1 MEISENFSY
10 VGPKQNFDRDNYTTL
25 AEMKAVSDKNM
36 PSIFLA
42 TCEETGKLYIY
53 KKTNTADSVSGKWRD
68 ATVDESAPKLT
79 AEQISHLLYQF
90 ADLPTAST
98 AGFPI
103 ENGTRLYNSTDKKIY
118 VASVAQ
124 DGSITWKAETSVDS
138 SGSGS
143 GSGSGGSGG
152 SSSNLGDSSS
162 GDSGSGSGSEPGG
175 SGSDPVTVAS
185 PVISIIEGN
194 VTITCETTGATIYYT
209 TDGNAP
215 TTSSA
220 AYTKAFT
227 VVNDTTVKAAA
238 VKDGVFSSTVSK
250 TYTVSSSGSDTDTP
264 VVEKDYS
271 YHGFL
276 NGSLEE
282 TESIHDE
289 GIEISEKTVKTLTK
303 EETTSKT
310 KTCVFIATQAEEDA
324 PGVSFMVYAYP
335 AKFGELVK
343 YNFGLGFNAIEYTFT
358 KFNITI
364 DGVAYYVYAQT
375 EGSCPS
381 AGTRVEYTFE

>member
-68 ATVDESAPKLT
+68 ATIDESAPKLT

-118 VASVAQ
+118 VASVAP

-138 SGSGS
+138 GGSGS
-143 GSGSGGSGG
+143 ESG
-152 SSSNLGDSSS
+152 
-162 GDSGSGSGSEPGG
+162 GSGSGSESGG

-185 PVISIIEGN
+185 PVISITDGN
-194 VTITCETTGATIYYT
+194 VTITCATIGATIYYT
-209 TDGNAP
+209 TDGTTP
-215 TTSSA
+215 TINST
-220 AYTKAFT
+220 AYAEPFT
-227 VVNDTTVKAAA
+227 VENGITVQAIAA
-238 VKDGVFSSTVSK
+238 KDGVLSSVASK
-250 TYTVSSSGSDTDTP
+250 TYTASSGGTDPSPSEPDDP
-264 VVEKDYS
+264 VVEKDYAYYGYLS
-271 YHGFL
+271 GT
-276 NGSLEE
+276 LET
-282 TESIHDE
+282 TEKITDE
-289 GIEISEKTVKTLTK
+289 GIDVSEASVKTLTK
-303 EETTSKT
+303 EEATSKAR
-310 KTCVFIATQAEEDA
+310 TCTYVATQAEEDA
-324 PGVSFMVYAYP
+324 AGQSFLIYAYP
-335 AKFGELVK
+335 AKFGELTQ
-343 YNFGLGFNAIEYTFT
+343 YNFGLGPNPISPNFT
-358 KFNITI
+358 KFEFTI
-364 DGVAYYVYAQT
+364 DGINYYIYAQT
-375 EGSCPS
+375 RGSAPDVG
-381 AGTRVEYTFE
+381 ATVHYTFE

>member
-90 ADLPTAST
+90 ADLPTEST

-138 SGSGS
+138 G
-143 GSGSGGSGG
+143 GSGGSG
-152 SSSNLGDSSS
+152 
-162 GDSGSGSGSEPGG
+162 SESGG

-185 PVISIIEGN
+185 PVISITDGN
-194 VTITCETTGATIYYT
+194 VTITCTTIGATIYYT
-209 TDGNAP
+209 TNGTTP
-215 TTSSA
+215 TINST
-220 AYTKAFT
+220 AYAEPFT
-227 VVNDTTVKAAA
+227 VEDGITVKAIAA
-238 VKDGVFSSTVSK
+238 KDGVLSSVASK
-250 TYTVSSSGSDTDTP
+250 TYTASSGGTDPSPSEPDDP
-264 VVEKDYS
+264 VVEKDYA
-271 YHGFL
+271 YYGFL
-276 NGSLEE
+276 SGTLET
-282 TESIHDE
+282 TEKITDE
-289 GIEISEKTVKTLTK
+289 GIDVSEASVKTLTK
-303 EETTSKT
+303 EEATSKAR
-310 KTCVFIATQAEEDA
+310 TCTYVATQVEEDA
-324 PGVSFMVYAYP
+324 AGQSFLIYAYP
-335 AKFGELVK
+335 AKFGELTQ
-343 YNFGLGFNAIEYTFT
+343 YNFGLGPNPISPNFT
-358 KFNITI
+358 KFEFTI
-364 DGVAYYVYAQT
+364 DGINYYIYAQT
-375 EGSCPS
+375 RGSAP
-381 AGTRVEYTFE
+381 GVGDTVHYTFE

>member
-90 ADLPTAST
+90 ADLPTTST

-138 SGSGS
+138 SGSGGS
-143 GSGSGGSGG
+143 SSNPGDSGSGGSG
-152 SSSNLGDSSS
+152 
-162 GDSGSGSGSEPGG
+162 SGSGSGSESGG

-185 PVISIIEGN
+185 PVISITDGN
-194 VTITCETTGATIYYT
+194 VTITCATIGATIYYT
-209 TDGNAP
+209 TNGTTP
-215 TTSSA
+215 TINST
-220 AYTKAFT
+220 AYAEPFT
-227 VVNDTTVKAAA
+227 VENGITVQAIAA
-238 VKDGVFSSTVSK
+238 KDGVLSSVASK
-250 TYTVSSSGSDTDTP
+250 TYTASSGGTDPSPSGPDDP
-264 VVEKDYS
+264 VVEKDYA
-271 YHGFL
+271 YYGFL
-276 NGSLEE
+276 SGTLET
-282 TESIHDE
+282 TEKITDE
-289 GIEISEKTVKTLTK
+289 GIDVSEASVKTLTK
-303 EETTSKT
+303 EEATSKAR
-310 KTCVFIATQAEEDA
+310 TCTYVATQTEEDA
-324 PGVSFMVYAYP
+324 AGQSFLIYAYP
-335 AKFGELVK
+335 AKFGELAQ
-343 YNFGLGFNAIEYTFT
+343 YNFGLGPNPISPNFT
-358 KFNITI
+358 KFEFTI
-364 DGVAYYVYAQT
+364 DGINYYIYAQT
-375 EGSCPS
+375 RGSAP
-381 AGTRVEYTFE
+381 GVGDTVHYTFE

>member
-68 ATVDESAPKLT
+68 ATIDESAPKLT

-90 ADLPTAST
+90 ADLPTTST

-143 GSGSGGSGG
+143 GSG
-152 SSSNLGDSSS
+152 
-162 GDSGSGSGSEPGG
+162 GSGSNPGG
-175 SGSDPVTVAS
+175 SGSGPVTVAS
-185 PVISIIEGN
+185 PVISITDGN
-194 VTITCETTGATIYYT
+194 VTITCATIGATIYYT
-209 TDGNAP
+209 TNGTTP
-215 TTSSA
+215 TINST
-220 AYTKAFT
+220 AYAEPFT
-227 VVNDTTVKAAA
+227 VENGITVQAIAA
-238 VKDGVFSSTVSK
+238 KDGVLSSVASK
-250 TYTVSSSGSDTDTP
+250 TYTASSGSTDPSPSEPDDP
-264 VVEKDYS
+264 VVEKDYAYYGYLS
-271 YHGFL
+271 GT
-276 NGSLEE
+276 LET
-282 TESIHDE
+282 TEKITDE
-289 GIEISEKTVKTLTK
+289 GIDVSEASVKTLTK
-303 EETTSKT
+303 EEATSKAR
-310 KTCVFIATQAEEDA
+310 TCTYVATQAEEDA
-324 PGVSFMVYAYP
+324 AGQSFLIYAYP
-335 AKFGELVK
+335 AKFGELTQ
-343 YNFGLGFNAIEYTFT
+343 YNFGLGPNPISPNFT
-358 KFNITI
+358 KFEFTI
-364 DGVAYYVYAQT
+364 DGINYYIYAQT
-375 EGSCPS
+375 RGSAPDVG
-381 AGTRVEYTFE
+381 ATVHYTFE

>member
-143 GSGSGGSGG
+143 GSG
-152 SSSNLGDSSS
+152 
-162 GDSGSGSGSEPGG
+162 GSGSNPGG
-175 SGSDPVTVAS
+175 SGSGPVTVAS
-185 PVISIIEGN
+185 PVISITEGN
-194 VTITCETTGATIYYT
+194 VTITCATTGATIYYT
-209 TDGNAP
+209 TNGTTP
-215 TTSSA
+215 TVNST
-220 AYTKAFT
+220 AYAKPFT
-227 VVNDTTVKAAA
+227 VENGITVQAIAA
-238 VKDGVFSSTVSK
+238 KDGVLSSVASK
-250 TYTVSSSGSDTDTP
+250 TYTASSGGTDPSPSEPDDP
-264 VVEKDYS
+264 VVEKDYA
-271 YHGFL
+271 YYGFL
-276 NGSLEE
+276 SGTLET
-282 TESIHDE
+282 TEKITDE
-289 GIEISEKTVKTLTK
+289 GIDVSEASVKTLTK
-303 EETTSKT
+303 EEATSKAR
-310 KTCVFIATQAEEDA
+310 TCTYVATQAEEDA
-324 PGVSFMVYAYP
+324 AGQSFLIYAYP
-335 AKFGELVK
+335 AKFGELTQ
-343 YNFGLGFNAIEYTFT
+343 YNFGLGPNPISPNFT
-358 KFNITI
+358 KFEFTI
-364 DGVAYYVYAQT
+364 DGINYYIYAQT
-375 EGSCPS
+375 RGSAPDVG
-381 AGTRVEYTFE
+381 ATVHYTFE

>member
-90 ADLPTAST
+90 ADLPTEST

-118 VASVAQ
+118 VASVAP

-143 GSGSGGSGG
+143 GSGSGGSG
-152 SSSNLGDSSS
+152 
-162 GDSGSGSGSEPGG
+162 SGSESGG

-185 PVISIIEGN
+185 PVISITDGN
-194 VTITCETTGATIYYT
+194 VTITCTTIGATIYYT
-209 TDGNAP
+209 TNGTTP
-215 TTSSA
+215 TINST
-220 AYTKAFT
+220 AYAEPFT
-227 VVNDTTVKAAA
+227 VENGITVQAIAA
-238 VKDGVFSSTVSK
+238 KDGVLSSVVSK
-250 TYTVSSSGSDTDTP
+250 TYTASSGGTDPSPSEPDDP
-264 VVEKDYS
+264 VVEKDYAYYGYLS
-271 YHGFL
+271 GT
-276 NGSLEE
+276 LET
-282 TESIHDE
+282 TEKITDE
-289 GIEISEKTVKTLTK
+289 GIDVSEASVKTLTK
-303 EETTSKT
+303 EEATSKAR
-310 KTCVFIATQAEEDA
+310 TCTYVATQAEEDA
-324 PGVSFMVYAYP
+324 AGQSFLIYAYP
-335 AKFGELVK
+335 AKFGELTQ
-343 YNFGLGFNAIEYTFT
+343 YNFGLGPNPISPNFT
-358 KFNITI
+358 KFEFTI
-364 DGVAYYVYAQT
+364 DGINYYIYAQT
-375 EGSCPS
+375 RGSAPDVG
-381 AGTRVEYTFE
+381 ATVHYTFE

>member
-36 PSIFLA
+36 PSMFLA

-98 AGFPI
+98 AGFPV

-138 SGSGS
+138 GGSGGSGS
-143 GSGSGGSGG
+143 GSGSES
-152 SSSNLGDSSS
+152 
-162 GDSGSGSGSEPGG
+162 GG

-185 PVISIIEGN
+185 PVISITDGN
-194 VTITCETTGATIYYT
+194 VTITCATIGATIYYT
-209 TDGNAP
+209 TNGTTP
-215 TTSSA
+215 TINST
-220 AYTKAFT
+220 AYAEPFT
-227 VVNDTTVKAAA
+227 VENGITVQAIAA
-238 VKDGVFSSTVSK
+238 KDGVLSSVASK
-250 TYTVSSSGSDTDTP
+250 TYTASSGSTDPSPSEPDDP
-264 VVEKDYS
+264 VVEKDYAYYGYLS
-271 YHGFL
+271 GT
-276 NGSLEE
+276 LET
-282 TESIHDE
+282 TEKITDE
-289 GIEISEKTVKTLTK
+289 GIDVSEASVKTLTK
-303 EETTSKT
+303 EEATSKAR
-310 KTCVFIATQAEEDA
+310 TCTYVATQAEEDA
-324 PGVSFMVYAYP
+324 AGQSFLIYAYP
-335 AKFGELVK
+335 AKFGELTQ
-343 YNFGLGFNAIEYTFT
+343 YNFGLGPNPISPNFT
-358 KFNITI
+358 KFEFTI
-364 DGVAYYVYAQT
+364 DGINYYIYAQT
-375 EGSCPS
+375 RGSAPDVG
-381 AGTRVEYTFE
+381 ATVHYTFE

>member
-90 ADLPTAST
+90 ADLPTTST

-143 GSGSGGSGG
+143 GSG
-152 SSSNLGDSSS
+152 
-162 GDSGSGSGSEPGG
+162 GSGSNPGG
-175 SGSDPVTVAS
+175 SGSGPVTVAS
-185 PVISIIEGN
+185 PVISITEGN
-194 VTITCETTGATIYYT
+194 VTITCATTGATIYYT
-209 TDGNAP
+209 TNGTTP
-215 TTSSA
+215 TVNST
-220 AYTKAFT
+220 AYAKPFT
-227 VVNDTTVKAAA
+227 VENGITVQAIAA
-238 VKDGVFSSTVSK
+238 KDGVLSSVASK
-250 TYTVSSSGSDTDTP
+250 TYTASSGGTDPSPSEPDDP
-264 VVEKDYS
+264 VVEKDYAYYGYLS
-271 YHGFL
+271 GT
-276 NGSLEE
+276 LET
-282 TESIHDE
+282 TEKITDE
-289 GIEISEKTVKTLTK
+289 GIDVSEASVKTLTK
-303 EETTSKT
+303 EEATSKAR
-310 KTCVFIATQAEEDA
+310 TCTYVATQAEEDA
-324 PGVSFMVYAYP
+324 AGQSFLIYAYP
-335 AKFGELVK
+335 AKFGELTQ
-343 YNFGLGFNAIEYTFT
+343 YNFGLGPNPISPNFT
-358 KFNITI
+358 KFEFTI
-364 DGVAYYVYAQT
+364 DGINYYIYAQT
-375 EGSCPS
+375 RGSAPDVG
-381 AGTRVEYTFE
+381 ATVHYTFE

>member
-90 ADLPTAST
+90 ADLPTTST

-138 SGSGS
+138 SGSG
-143 GSGSGGSGG
+143 GSSSNPGGSGGSGG
-152 SSSNLGDSSS
+152 SGD
-162 GDSGSGSGSEPGG
+162 

-185 PVISIIEGN
+185 PVISITDGN
-194 VTITCETTGATIYYT
+194 VTITCTTIGATIYYT
-209 TDGNAP
+209 TNGTTP
-215 TTSSA
+215 TINST
-220 AYTKAFT
+220 AYAEPFT
-227 VVNDTTVKAAA
+227 VEDGITVQAIAA
-238 VKDGVFSSTVSK
+238 KDGVLSSVASK
-250 TYTVSSSGSDTDTP
+250 TYTASSGGTDPGPSEPDDP
-264 VVEKDYS
+264 VVEKDYA
-271 YHGFL
+271 YYGFL
-276 NGSLEE
+276 SGTLET
-282 TESIHDE
+282 TEKITDE
-289 GIEISEKTVKTLTK
+289 GIDVSEASVKTLTK
-303 EETTSKT
+303 EEATSKAR
-310 KTCVFIATQAEEDA
+310 TCTYVATQAEEDA
-324 PGVSFMVYAYP
+324 AGQSFLIYAYP
-335 AKFGELVK
+335 AKFGELTQ
-343 YNFGLGFNAIEYTFT
+343 YNFGLGPNPISPNFT
-358 KFNITI
+358 KFEFTI
-364 DGVAYYVYAQT
+364 DGINYYIYAQT
-375 EGSCPS
+375 RGSAP
-381 AGTRVEYTFE
+381 GVGDTVHYTFE

>member
-118 VASVAQ
+118 VASVAP

-143 GSGSGGSGG
+143 GSGSGGSG
-152 SSSNLGDSSS
+152 
-162 GDSGSGSGSEPGG
+162 SGSESGG

-185 PVISIIEGN
+185 PVISITDGN
-194 VTITCETTGATIYYT
+194 VTITCTTVGATIYYT
-209 TDGNAP
+209 TNGATP
-215 TTSSA
+215 TINST
-220 AYTKAFT
+220 AYAEPFT
-227 VVNDTTVKAAA
+227 VENGITVQAIAA
-238 VKDGVFSSTVSK
+238 KDGVLSSVASK
-250 TYTVSSSGSDTDTP
+250 TYTVSSGGTDPSPSEPDDP
-264 VVEKDYS
+264 VVKKDYA
-271 YHGFL
+271 YYGFL
-276 NGSLEE
+276 SGTLET
-282 TESIHDE
+282 TEKITDE
-289 GIEISEKTVKTLTK
+289 GIDVSEASVKTLTK
-303 EETTSKT
+303 EEATSKAR
-310 KTCVFIATQAEEDA
+310 TCTYVATQAEEDA
-324 PGVSFMVYAYP
+324 AGQSFLIYAYP
-335 AKFGELVK
+335 AKFGELTQ
-343 YNFGLGFNAIEYTFT
+343 YNFGLGPNPISPNFT
-358 KFNITI
+358 KFEFTI
-364 DGVAYYVYAQT
+364 DGINYYIYAQT
-375 EGSCPS
+375 RGSAPNVG
-381 AGTRVEYTFE
+381 ATVHYTFE

>member
-118 VASVAQ
+118 VASVAP

-138 SGSGS
+138 G
-143 GSGSGGSGG
+143 
-152 SSSNLGDSSS
+152 
-162 GDSGSGSGSEPGG
+162 GSGSGSESGGSGSGSESGG

-185 PVISIIEGN
+185 PVISITDGN
-194 VTITCETTGATIYYT
+194 VTITCATIGATIYYT
-209 TDGNAP
+209 TDGTTP
-215 TTSSA
+215 TINST
-220 AYTKAFT
+220 AYAEPFT
-227 VVNDTTVKAAA
+227 VENGITVQAIAA
-238 VKDGVFSSTVSK
+238 KDGVLSSVASK
-250 TYTVSSSGSDTDTP
+250 TYTASSGGTDPSPSEPDDP
-264 VVEKDYS
+264 VVEKDYAYYGYLS
-271 YHGFL
+271 GT
-276 NGSLEE
+276 LET
-282 TESIHDE
+282 TEKITDE
-289 GIEISEKTVKTLTK
+289 GIDVSEASVKTLTK
-303 EETTSKT
+303 EEATSKAR
-310 KTCVFIATQAEEDA
+310 TCTYVATQAEEDA
-324 PGVSFMVYAYP
+324 AGQSFLIYAYP
-335 AKFGELVK
+335 AKFGELTQ
-343 YNFGLGFNAIEYTFT
+343 YNFGLGPNPISPNFT
-358 KFNITI
+358 KFEFTI
-364 DGVAYYVYAQT
+364 DGINYYIYAQT
-375 EGSCPS
+375 RGSAPDVG
-381 AGTRVEYTFE
+381 ATVHYTFE

>member
-68 ATVDESAPKLT
+68 ATIDESAPKLT

-98 AGFPI
+98 AGFPV

-138 SGSGS
+138 GGSGGSGS
-143 GSGSGGSGG
+143 GSGSES
-152 SSSNLGDSSS
+152 
-162 GDSGSGSGSEPGG
+162 GG

-185 PVISIIEGN
+185 PVISITDGN
-194 VTITCETTGATIYYT
+194 VTITCTTTGATIYYT
-209 TDGNAP
+209 TNGTTP
-215 TTSSA
+215 TINST
-220 AYTKAFT
+220 AYAGPFT
-227 VVNDTTVKAAA
+227 VEDGITVQAIAA
-238 VKDGVFSSTVSK
+238 KDGVLSSVASK
-250 TYTVSSSGSDTDTP
+250 TYTASSGGTDPSPSEPDDP
-264 VVEKDYS
+264 VVEKDYAYYGYLS
-271 YHGFL
+271 GT
-276 NGSLEE
+276 LET
-282 TESIHDE
+282 TEKITDE
-289 GIEISEKTVKTLTK
+289 GIDVSEASVKTLTK
-303 EETTSKT
+303 EEATSKAR
-310 KTCVFIATQAEEDA
+310 TCTYVATQAEEDA
-324 PGVSFMVYAYP
+324 AGQSFLIYAYP
-335 AKFGELVK
+335 AKFGELTQ
-343 YNFGLGFNAIEYTFT
+343 YNFGLGPNPISPNFT
-358 KFNITI
+358 KFEFTI
-364 DGVAYYVYAQT
+364 DGINYYIYAQT
-375 EGSCPS
+375 RGSAPDVG
-381 AGTRVEYTFE
+381 ATVHYTFE

>member
-68 ATVDESAPKLT
+68 ATIDESAPKLT

-124 DGSITWKAETSVDS
+124 NGSITWKAETSVDS
-138 SGSGS
+138 SGSG
-143 GSGSGGSGG
+143 GSGS
-152 SSSNLGDSSS
+152 NP
-162 GDSGSGSGSEPGG
+162 GDSGSGG

-185 PVISIIEGN
+185 PVISITDGN
-194 VTITCETTGATIYYT
+194 VTITCATIGATIYYT
-209 TDGNAP
+209 TNGTTP
-215 TTSSA
+215 TINST
-220 AYTKAFT
+220 AYAEPFT
-227 VVNDTTVKAAA
+227 VENGITVQAIAA
-238 VKDGVFSSTVSK
+238 KDGVLSSVASK
-250 TYTVSSSGSDTDTP
+250 TYTASSGGTDPSPSEPDDP
-264 VVEKDYS
+264 VVKKDYAYYGYLS
-271 YHGFL
+271 GT
-276 NGSLEE
+276 LET
-282 TESIHDE
+282 TEKITDE
-289 GIEISEKTVKTLTK
+289 GIDVSEASVKTLTK
-303 EETTSKT
+303 EEATSKAR
-310 KTCVFIATQAEEDA
+310 TCTYVATQAEEDA
-324 PGVSFMVYAYP
+324 AGQSFLIYAYP
-335 AKFGELVK
+335 AKFGELTQ
-343 YNFGLGFNAIEYTFT
+343 YNFGLGTNPISPNFT
-358 KFNITI
+358 KFEFTI
-364 DGVAYYVYAQT
+364 DGINYYIYAQT
-375 EGSCPS
+375 RGSAPDVG
-381 AGTRVEYTFE
+381 ATVHYTFE

>member
-68 ATVDESAPKLT
+68 ATIDESAPKLT

-138 SGSGS
+138 
-143 GSGSGGSGG
+143 GGSGG
-152 SSSNLGDSSS
+152 SSSNP
-162 GDSGSGSGSEPGG
+162 GDSGSGG

-185 PVISIIEGN
+185 PVISITDGN
-194 VTITCETTGATIYYT
+194 VTITCATIGATIYYT
-209 TDGNAP
+209 TNGTTP
-215 TTSSA
+215 TINST
-220 AYTKAFT
+220 AYAEPFT
-227 VVNDTTVKAAA
+227 VENGITVQAIAA
-238 VKDGVFSSTVSK
+238 KDGVLSSVASK
-250 TYTVSSSGSDTDTP
+250 TYTASSGGTDPSPSGPDDP
-264 VVEKDYS
+264 VVEKDYA
-271 YHGFL
+271 YYGFL
-276 NGSLEE
+276 SGTLET
-282 TESIHDE
+282 TEKITDE
-289 GIEISEKTVKTLTK
+289 GIDVSEASVKTLTK
-303 EETTSKT
+303 EEATSKAR
-310 KTCVFIATQAEEDA
+310 TCTYVATQAEEDA
-324 PGVSFMVYAYP
+324 AGQSFLIYAYP
-335 AKFGELVK
+335 AKFGELTQ
-343 YNFGLGFNAIEYTFT
+343 YNFGLGPNPISPNFT
-358 KFNITI
+358 KFEFTI
-364 DGVAYYVYAQT
+364 DGIDYYIYAQT
-375 EGSCPS
+375 RGSAPDVG
-381 AGTRVEYTFE
+381 ATVHYTFE

>member
-53 KKTNTADSVSGKWRD
+53 KKTNTADSASGKWRD

-118 VASVAQ
+118 VASVAL

-138 SGSGS
+138 SGSG
-143 GSGSGGSGG
+143 
-152 SSSNLGDSSS
+152 
-162 GDSGSGSGSEPGG
+162 GSGSESGG

-185 PVISIIEGN
+185 PVISITDGN
-194 VTITCETTGATIYYT
+194 VTITCTTIGATIYYT
-209 TDGNAP
+209 TNGTTP
-215 TTSSA
+215 TINST
-220 AYTKAFT
+220 AYAEPFT
-227 VVNDTTVKAAA
+227 VENGITVQAIAA
-238 VKDGVFSSTVSK
+238 KDGVLSSVASK
-250 TYTVSSSGSDTDTP
+250 TYTASSGGTDPSPSEPDDP
-264 VVEKDYS
+264 VVEKDYA
-271 YHGFL
+271 YYGFL
-276 NGSLEE
+276 SGTLET
-282 TESIHDE
+282 TEKITDE
-289 GIEISEKTVKTLTK
+289 GIDVSEASVKTLTK
-303 EETTSKT
+303 EEATSKAR
-310 KTCVFIATQAEEDA
+310 TCTYVATQAEEDA
-324 PGVSFMVYAYP
+324 AGQSFLIYAYP
-335 AKFGELVK
+335 AKFGELTQ
-343 YNFGLGFNAIEYTFT
+343 YNFGLGPNPISPNFT
-358 KFNITI
+358 KFEFTI
-364 DGVAYYVYAQT
+364 DGINYYIYAQT
-375 EGSCPS
+375 RGSAP
-381 AGTRVEYTFE
+381 GVGDTVHYTFE

>member
-90 ADLPTAST
+90 ADLPTTST

-138 SGSGS
+138 G
-143 GSGSGGSGG
+143 GSGGSG
-152 SSSNLGDSSS
+152 SNPGDSGS
-162 GDSGSGSGSEPGG
+162 GDSGGSGSGSESGG

-185 PVISIIEGN
+185 PVISITDGN
-194 VTITCETTGATIYYT
+194 VTITCATIGATIYYT
-209 TDGNAP
+209 TNGTIP
-215 TTSSA
+215 TINST
-220 AYTKAFT
+220 AYAEPFT
-227 VVNDTTVKAAA
+227 VENGITVQAIAA
-238 VKDGVFSSTVSK
+238 KDGVLSSVASK
-250 TYTVSSSGSDTDTP
+250 TYTASSGGTDPSPSEPDDP
-264 VVEKDYS
+264 VVEKDYAYYGYLS
-271 YHGFL
+271 GT
-276 NGSLEE
+276 LET
-282 TESIHDE
+282 TEKITDE
-289 GIEISEKTVKTLTK
+289 GIDVSEASVKTLTK
-303 EETTSKT
+303 EEATSKAR
-310 KTCVFIATQAEEDA
+310 TCTYVATQAEEDA
-324 PGVSFMVYAYP
+324 AGQSFLIYAYP
-335 AKFGELVK
+335 AKFGELTQ
-343 YNFGLGFNAIEYTFT
+343 YNFGLGPNPISPNFT
-358 KFNITI
+358 KFEFTI
-364 DGVAYYVYAQT
+364 DGINYYIYAQT
-375 EGSCPS
+375 RGSAPDVG
-381 AGTRVEYTFE
+381 ATVHYTFE

>member
-118 VASVAQ
+118 VASVAP

-138 SGSGS
+138 GGSGS
-143 GSGSGGSGG
+143 ESG
-152 SSSNLGDSSS
+152 
-162 GDSGSGSGSEPGG
+162 GSGSGSESGG

-185 PVISIIEGN
+185 PVISITDGN
-194 VTITCETTGATIYYT
+194 VTITCATIGATIYYT
-209 TDGNAP
+209 TDGTTP
-215 TTSSA
+215 TINST
-220 AYTKAFT
+220 AYAEPFT
-227 VVNDTTVKAAA
+227 VENGITVQAIAA
-238 VKDGVFSSTVSK
+238 KDGVLSSVASK
-250 TYTVSSSGSDTDTP
+250 TYTASSGGTDPSPSEPDDP
-264 VVEKDYS
+264 VVEKDYAYYGYLS
-271 YHGFL
+271 GT
-276 NGSLEE
+276 LET
-282 TESIHDE
+282 TEKITDE
-289 GIEISEKTVKTLTK
+289 GIDVSEASVKTLTK
-303 EETTSKT
+303 EEATSKAR
-310 KTCVFIATQAEEDA
+310 TCTYVATQAEEDA
-324 PGVSFMVYAYP
+324 AGQSFLIYAYP
-335 AKFGELVK
+335 AKFGELTQ
-343 YNFGLGFNAIEYTFT
+343 YNFGLGPNPISPNFT
-358 KFNITI
+358 KFEFTI
-364 DGVAYYVYAQT
+364 DGINYYIYAQT
-375 EGSCPS
+375 RGSAPDVG
-381 AGTRVEYTFE
+381 ATVHYTFE

>member
-138 SGSGS
+138 GGSGS
-143 GSGSGGSGG
+143 NPGGSGGSG
-152 SSSNLGDSSS
+152 
-162 GDSGSGSGSEPGG
+162 SESGG

-185 PVISIIEGN
+185 PVISITDGN
-194 VTITCETTGATIYYT
+194 VTITCTTIGATIYYT
-209 TDGNAP
+209 TNGTTP
-215 TTSSA
+215 TINST
-220 AYTKAFT
+220 AYAEPFT
-227 VVNDTTVKAAA
+227 VENGITVQAIAA
-238 VKDGVFSSTVSK
+238 KDGVLSSVASK
-250 TYTVSSSGSDTDTP
+250 TYTVSSGGTDPSPSEPDDP
-264 VVEKDYS
+264 VVKKDYAYYGYLS
-271 YHGFL
+271 GT
-276 NGSLEE
+276 LET
-282 TESIHDE
+282 TEKITDE
-289 GIEISEKTVKTLTK
+289 GIDVSEASVKTLTK
-303 EETTSKT
+303 EEATSKAR
-310 KTCVFIATQAEEDA
+310 TCTYVATQAEEDA
-324 PGVSFMVYAYP
+324 AGQSFLIYAYP
-335 AKFGELVK
+335 AKFGELTQ
-343 YNFGLGFNAIEYTFT
+343 YNFGLGPNPISPNFT
-358 KFNITI
+358 KFEFTI
-364 DGVAYYVYAQT
+364 DGINYYIYAQT
-375 EGSCPS
+375 RGSAPDVG
-381 AGTRVEYTFE
+381 ATVHYTFE

>member
-68 ATVDESAPKLT
+68 ATIDESAPKLT

-90 ADLPTAST
+90 ADLPTVST

-143 GSGSGGSGG
+143 GSG
-152 SSSNLGDSSS
+152 
-162 GDSGSGSGSEPGG
+162 GSGSNPGGSG

-185 PVISIIEGN
+185 PVISITDGN
-194 VTITCETTGATIYYT
+194 VTITCATIGATIYYT
-209 TDGNAP
+209 TNGTTP
-215 TTSSA
+215 TINST
-220 AYTKAFT
+220 AYAEPFT
-227 VVNDTTVKAAA
+227 VENGITVQAIAA
-238 VKDGVFSSTVSK
+238 KDGVLSSVASK
-250 TYTVSSSGSDTDTP
+250 TYTASSGSTDPSPSEPDDP
-264 VVEKDYS
+264 VVEKDYAYYGYLS
-271 YHGFL
+271 GT
-276 NGSLEE
+276 LET
-282 TESIHDE
+282 TEKITDE
-289 GIEISEKTVKTLTK
+289 GIDVSEASVKTLTK
-303 EETTSKT
+303 EEATSKAR
-310 KTCVFIATQAEEDA
+310 TCTYVATQAEEDA
-324 PGVSFMVYAYP
+324 AGQSFLIYAYP
-335 AKFGELVK
+335 AKFGELTQ
-343 YNFGLGFNAIEYTFT
+343 YNFGLGPNPISPNFT
-358 KFNITI
+358 KFEFTI
-364 DGVAYYVYAQT
+364 DGINYYIYAQT
-375 EGSCPS
+375 RGSAPDVG
-381 AGTRVEYTFE
+381 ATVHYTFE

>member
-138 SGSGS
+138 GGSGSNPDDSGSGGSGSGS
-143 GSGSGGSGG
+143 GSGSESGGSGG
-152 SSSNLGDSSS
+152 S
-162 GDSGSGSGSEPGG
+162 
-175 SGSDPVTVAS
+175 GSDSVTVAS
-185 PVISIIEGN
+185 PVISITDGN
-194 VTITCETTGATIYYT
+194 VTITCATIGATIYYT
-209 TDGNAP
+209 TNGTTP
-215 TTSSA
+215 TINST
-220 AYTKAFT
+220 AYAEPFT
-227 VVNDTTVKAAA
+227 VENGITVQAIAA
-238 VKDGVFSSTVSK
+238 KDGVLSSVASK
-250 TYTVSSSGSDTDTP
+250 TYTASSGGTDPSPSEPDDP
-264 VVEKDYS
+264 VVKKDYAYYGYLS
-271 YHGFL
+271 GT
-276 NGSLEE
+276 LET
-282 TESIHDE
+282 TEKITDE
-289 GIEISEKTVKTLTK
+289 GIDVSEASVKTLTK
-303 EETTSKT
+303 EEATSKAR
-310 KTCVFIATQAEEDA
+310 TCTYVATQAEEDA
-324 PGVSFMVYAYP
+324 AGQSFLIYAYP
-335 AKFGELVK
+335 AKFGELTQ
-343 YNFGLGFNAIEYTFT
+343 YNFGLGTNPISPNFT
-358 KFNITI
+358 KFEFTI
-364 DGVAYYVYAQT
+364 DGINYYIYAQT
-375 EGSCPS
+375 RGSAP
-381 AGTRVEYTFE
+381 GVGDTVHYTFE

>member
-118 VASVAQ
+118 VASVAP

-138 SGSGS
+138 G
-143 GSGSGGSGG
+143 
-152 SSSNLGDSSS
+152 
-162 GDSGSGSGSEPGG
+162 GSGSGSESGG

-185 PVISIIEGN
+185 PVISITDGN
-194 VTITCETTGATIYYT
+194 VTITCATIGATIYYT
-209 TDGNAP
+209 TNGTTP
-215 TTSSA
+215 TINST
-220 AYTKAFT
+220 AYAEPFT
-227 VVNDTTVKAAA
+227 VENGITVQAIA
-238 VKDGVFSSTVSK
+238 VKDGVLSSVASK
-250 TYTVSSSGSDTDTP
+250 TYTVSSGGTDPSPSEPDDP
-264 VVEKDYS
+264 VVKKDYAYYGYLS
-271 YHGFL
+271 GT
-276 NGSLEE
+276 LET
-282 TESIHDE
+282 TEKITDE
-289 GIEISEKTVKTLTK
+289 GIDVSEASVKTLTK
-303 EETTSKT
+303 EEATSKAR
-310 KTCVFIATQAEEDA
+310 TCTYVATQAEEDA
-324 PGVSFMVYAYP
+324 AGQSFLIYAYP
-335 AKFGELVK
+335 AKFGELTQ
-343 YNFGLGFNAIEYTFT
+343 YNFGLGPNPISPNFT
-358 KFNITI
+358 KFEFTI
-364 DGVAYYVYAQT
+364 DGINYYIYAQT
-375 EGSCPS
+375 RGSAPDVG
-381 AGTRVEYTFE
+381 ATVHYTFE

>member
-68 ATVDESAPKLT
+68 ATIDESAPKLT

-90 ADLPTAST
+90 ADLPTTST

-138 SGSGS
+138 GSGS
-143 GSGSGGSGG
+143 GSGSNPGG
-152 SSSNLGDSSS
+152 S
-162 GDSGSGSGSEPGG
+162 GDSGGGSGSEPGG

-185 PVISIIEGN
+185 PVISITDGN
-194 VTITCETTGATIYYT
+194 VTITCATIGATIYYT
-209 TDGNAP
+209 TNGTTP
-215 TTSSA
+215 TINST
-220 AYTKAFT
+220 AYAEPFT
-227 VVNDTTVKAAA
+227 VENGITVQAIAA
-238 VKDGVFSSTVSK
+238 KDGVLSSVASK
-250 TYTVSSSGSDTDTP
+250 TYTASSGGTDPSPSEPDDP
-264 VVEKDYS
+264 VVEKDYAYYGYLS
-271 YHGFL
+271 GT
-276 NGSLEE
+276 LET
-282 TESIHDE
+282 TEKITDE
-289 GIEISEKTVKTLTK
+289 GIDVSEASVKTLTK
-303 EETTSKT
+303 EEATSKAR
-310 KTCVFIATQAEEDA
+310 TCTYVATQAEEDA
-324 PGVSFMVYAYP
+324 AGQSFLIYAYP
-335 AKFGELVK
+335 AKFGELTQ
-343 YNFGLGFNAIEYTFT
+343 YNFGLGPNPISPNFT
-358 KFNITI
+358 KFEFTI
-364 DGVAYYVYAQT
+364 DGIDYYIYAQT
-375 EGSCPS
+375 RGSAPDVG
-381 AGTRVEYTFE
+381 ATVHYTFE

>member
-118 VASVAQ
+118 VASVAP

-143 GSGSGGSGG
+143 GSGSGGSG
-152 SSSNLGDSSS
+152 
-162 GDSGSGSGSEPGG
+162 
-175 SGSDPVTVAS
+175 SDPVTVAS
-185 PVISIIEGN
+185 PVISITDGN
-194 VTITCETTGATIYYT
+194 VTITCATVGATIYYT
-209 TDGNAP
+209 TNGATP
-215 TTSSA
+215 TINST
-220 AYTKAFT
+220 AYAEPFT
-227 VVNDTTVKAAA
+227 VENGITVQAIAA
-238 VKDGVFSSTVSK
+238 KDGVLSSVVSK
-250 TYTVSSSGSDTDTP
+250 TYTASSGGTDPSPSEPDDP
-264 VVEKDYS
+264 VVEKDYAYYGYLS
-271 YHGFL
+271 GT
-276 NGSLEE
+276 LET
-282 TESIHDE
+282 TEKITDE
-289 GIEISEKTVKTLTK
+289 GIDVSEASVKTLTK
-303 EETTSKT
+303 EEATSKAR
-310 KTCVFIATQAEEDA
+310 TCTYVATQAEEDA
-324 PGVSFMVYAYP
+324 AGQSFLIYAYP
-335 AKFGELVK
+335 AKFGELTQ
-343 YNFGLGFNAIEYTFT
+343 YNFGLGPNPISPNFT
-358 KFNITI
+358 KFEFTI
-364 DGVAYYVYAQT
+364 DGINYYIYAQT
-375 EGSCPS
+375 RGSAPDVG
-381 AGTRVEYTFE
+381 ATVHYTFE

>member
-90 ADLPTAST
+90 ADLPTTST

-118 VASVAQ
+118 VASVAP

-143 GSGSGGSGG
+143 GSGGSGSNPGGSG
-152 SSSNLGDSSS
+152 
-162 GDSGSGSGSEPGG
+162 GSGSGSESGG
-175 SGSDPVTVAS
+175 SGSGPVTVAS
-185 PVISIIEGN
+185 PVISITDGN
-194 VTITCETTGATIYYT
+194 VTITCTTIGATIYYT
-209 TDGNAP
+209 TNGATP
-215 TTSSA
+215 TINST
-220 AYTKAFT
+220 AYAEPFT
-227 VVNDTTVKAAA
+227 VENGITVQAIAA
-238 VKDGVFSSTVSK
+238 KDGVLSSVVSK
-250 TYTVSSSGSDTDTP
+250 TYTASSGGTDPSPSEPDDP
-264 VVEKDYS
+264 VVEKDYAYYGYLS
-271 YHGFL
+271 GT
-276 NGSLEE
+276 LET
-282 TESIHDE
+282 TEKITDE
-289 GIEISEKTVKTLTK
+289 GIDVSEASVKTLTK
-303 EETTSKT
+303 EEATSKAR
-310 KTCVFIATQAEEDA
+310 TCTYVATQAEEDA
-324 PGVSFMVYAYP
+324 AGQSFLIYAYP
-335 AKFGELVK
+335 AKFGELTQ
-343 YNFGLGFNAIEYTFT
+343 YNFGLGPNPISPNFT
-358 KFNITI
+358 KFEFTI
-364 DGVAYYVYAQT
+364 DGINYYIYAQT
-375 EGSCPS
+375 RGSAPDVG
-381 AGTRVEYTFE
+381 ATVHYTFE

>member
-68 ATVDESAPKLT
+68 ATIDESAPKLT

-98 AGFPI
+98 AGFPV

-138 SGSGS
+138 GGSGGSGS
-143 GSGSGGSGG
+143 GSGSES
-152 SSSNLGDSSS
+152 
-162 GDSGSGSGSEPGG
+162 GG

-185 PVISIIEGN
+185 PVISITDGN
-194 VTITCETTGATIYYT
+194 VTITCATIGATIYYT
-209 TDGNAP
+209 TNGTTP
-215 TTSSA
+215 TINST
-220 AYTKAFT
+220 AYAEPFT
-227 VVNDTTVKAAA
+227 VENGITVQAIAA
-238 VKDGVFSSTVSK
+238 KDGVLSSVASK
-250 TYTVSSSGSDTDTP
+250 TYTASSGSTDPSPSEPDDP
-264 VVEKDYS
+264 VVEKDYAYYGYLS
-271 YHGFL
+271 GT
-276 NGSLEE
+276 LET
-282 TESIHDE
+282 TEKITDE
-289 GIEISEKTVKTLTK
+289 GIDVSEASVKTLTK
-303 EETTSKT
+303 EEATSKAR
-310 KTCVFIATQAEEDA
+310 TCTYVATQAEEDA
-324 PGVSFMVYAYP
+324 AGQSFLIYAYP
-335 AKFGELVK
+335 AKFGELTQ
-343 YNFGLGFNAIEYTFT
+343 YNFGLGPNPISPNFT
-358 KFNITI
+358 KFEFTI
-364 DGVAYYVYAQT
+364 DGINYYIYAQT
-375 EGSCPS
+375 RGSAPDVG
-381 AGTRVEYTFE
+381 ATVHYTFE

>member
-53 KKTNTADSVSGKWRD
+53 KKTNTTDSVSGKWRD

-138 SGSGS
+138 SS

-152 SSSNLGDSSS
+152 S
-162 GDSGSGSGSEPGG
+162 GSGSAPGG

-185 PVISIIEGN
+185 PVISITDGN
-194 VTITCETTGATIYYT
+194 VTITCTTIGATIYYT
-209 TDGNAP
+209 TNGTTP
-215 TTSSA
+215 TINST
-220 AYTKAFT
+220 AYAEPFT
-227 VVNDTTVKAAA
+227 VENGITVQAIA
-238 VKDGVFSSTVSK
+238 VKDGVLSSVASK
-250 TYTVSSSGSDTDTP
+250 TYTASSGGTDPSPSEPDDP
-264 VVEKDYS
+264 VVEKDYA
-271 YHGFL
+271 YYGFL
-276 NGSLEE
+276 SGTLET
-282 TESIHDE
+282 TEKITDE
-289 GIEISEKTVKTLTK
+289 GIDVSEASVKTLTK
-303 EETTSKT
+303 EEATSKAR
-310 KTCVFIATQAEEDA
+310 TCTYVATQAEEDA
-324 PGVSFMVYAYP
+324 AGQSFLIYAYP
-335 AKFGELVK
+335 AKFGELTQ
-343 YNFGLGFNAIEYTFT
+343 YNFGLGPNPISPNFT
-358 KFNITI
+358 KFEFTI
-364 DGVAYYVYAQT
+364 DGINYYIYAQT
-375 EGSCPS
+375 RGSAP
-381 AGTRVEYTFE
+381 GVGDTVHYTFE

>member
-118 VASVAQ
+118 VASVAP

-138 SGSGS
+138 G
-143 GSGSGGSGG
+143 
-152 SSSNLGDSSS
+152 
-162 GDSGSGSGSEPGG
+162 GSGSGSESGG

-185 PVISIIEGN
+185 PVISITDGN
-194 VTITCETTGATIYYT
+194 VTITCATIGATIYYT
-209 TDGNAP
+209 TNGTTP
-215 TTSSA
+215 TINST
-220 AYTKAFT
+220 AYAEPFT
-227 VVNDTTVKAAA
+227 VENGITVQAIAA
-238 VKDGVFSSTVSK
+238 KDGALSSVASK
-250 TYTVSSSGSDTDTP
+250 TYTASSGGTDPSPSEPDDP
-264 VVEKDYS
+264 VVKKDYA
-271 YHGFL
+271 YYGFL
-276 NGSLEE
+276 SGTLET
-282 TESIHDE
+282 TEKITDE
-289 GIEISEKTVKTLTK
+289 GIDVSEASVKTLTK
-303 EETTSKT
+303 EEATSKAR
-310 KTCVFIATQAEEDA
+310 TCTYVATQAEEDA
-324 PGVSFMVYAYP
+324 AGQSFLIYAYP
-335 AKFGELVK
+335 AKFGELTQ
-343 YNFGLGFNAIEYTFT
+343 YNFGLGPNPISPNFT
-358 KFNITI
+358 KFEFTI
-364 DGVAYYVYAQT
+364 DGINYYIYAQT
-375 EGSCPS
+375 RGSAPDVG
-381 AGTRVEYTFE
+381 ATVHYTFE

>member
-90 ADLPTAST
+90 ADLPTTST

-138 SGSGS
+138 GSGS
-143 GSGSGGSGG
+143 GSGSNPGGSGG
-152 SSSNLGDSSS
+152 
-162 GDSGSGSGSEPGG
+162 GSGSEPGG

-185 PVISIIEGN
+185 PVISITDGN
-194 VTITCETTGATIYYT
+194 VTITCATIGATIYYT
-209 TDGNAP
+209 TNGTTP
-215 TTSSA
+215 TINST
-220 AYTKAFT
+220 AYAEPFT
-227 VVNDTTVKAAA
+227 VENGITVQAIAA
-238 VKDGVFSSTVSK
+238 KDGVLSSVASK
-250 TYTVSSSGSDTDTP
+250 TYAASSGGTDPSPSEPDDP
-264 VVEKDYS
+264 VVEKDYAYYGYLS
-271 YHGFL
+271 GT
-276 NGSLEE
+276 LET
-282 TESIHDE
+282 TEKITDE
-289 GIEISEKTVKTLTK
+289 GIDVSEASVKTLTK
-303 EETTSKT
+303 EEATSKAR
-310 KTCVFIATQAEEDA
+310 TCTYVATQAEEDA
-324 PGVSFMVYAYP
+324 AGQSFLIYAYP
-335 AKFGELVK
+335 AKFGELTQ
-343 YNFGLGFNAIEYTFT
+343 YNFGLGPNPISPNFT
-358 KFNITI
+358 KFEFTI
-364 DGVAYYVYAQT
+364 DGINYYIYAQT
-375 EGSCPS
+375 RGSAPDVG
-381 AGTRVEYTFE
+381 ATVHYTFE

>member
-10 VGPKQNFDRDNYTTL
+10 VGPKQNFDRDNYATL

-68 ATVDESAPKLT
+68 AAVDESAPKLT

-138 SGSGS
+138 GGS
-143 GSGSGGSGG
+143 GSGSGGSGSNPGG
-152 SSSNLGDSSS
+152 SG
-162 GDSGSGSGSEPGG
+162 GSGSGSESGG

-185 PVISIIEGN
+185 PVISITDGN
-194 VTITCETTGATIYYT
+194 VTITCTTVGATIYYT
-209 TDGNAP
+209 TNGATP
-215 TTSSA
+215 TINST
-220 AYTKAFT
+220 AYAEPFT
-227 VVNDTTVKAAA
+227 VENGITVQAIAA
-238 VKDGVFSSTVSK
+238 KDGVLSSVASK
-250 TYTVSSSGSDTDTP
+250 TYTVSSGGTDPSPSEPDDP
-264 VVEKDYS
+264 VVKKDYA
-271 YHGFL
+271 YYGFL
-276 NGSLEE
+276 SGTLET
-282 TESIHDE
+282 TEKITDE
-289 GIEISEKTVKTLTK
+289 GIDVSEASVKTLTK
-303 EETTSKT
+303 EEVTSKAR
-310 KTCVFIATQAEEDA
+310 TCTYVATQAEEDA
-324 PGVSFMVYAYP
+324 AGQSFLIYAYP
-335 AKFGELVK
+335 AKFGELTQ
-343 YNFGLGFNAIEYTFT
+343 YNFGLGPNPISPNFT
-358 KFNITI
+358 KFEFTI
-364 DGVAYYVYAQT
+364 DGIDYYIYAQT
-375 EGSCPS
+375 RGSAP
-381 AGTRVEYTFE
+381 GVGDTVHYTFE

>member
-143 GSGSGGSGG
+143 GSG
-152 SSSNLGDSSS
+152 
-162 GDSGSGSGSEPGG
+162 GSGSGSESGG
-175 SGSDPVTVAS
+175 
-185 PVISIIEGN
+185 
-194 VTITCETTGATIYYT
+194 
-209 TDGNAP
+209 
-215 TTSSA
+215 
-220 AYTKAFT
+220 
-227 VVNDTTVKAAA
+227 
-238 VKDGVFSSTVSK
+238 
-250 TYTVSSSGSDTDTP
+250 
-264 VVEKDYS
+264 
-271 YHGFL
+271 
-276 NGSLEE
+276 
-282 TESIHDE
+282 
-289 GIEISEKTVKTLTK
+289 
-303 EETTSKT
+303 
-310 KTCVFIATQAEEDA
+310 
-324 PGVSFMVYAYP
+324 
-335 AKFGELVK
+335 
-343 YNFGLGFNAIEYTFT
+343 
-358 KFNITI
+358 
-364 DGVAYYVYAQT
+364 
-375 EGSCPS
+375 
-381 AGTRVEYTFE
+381 